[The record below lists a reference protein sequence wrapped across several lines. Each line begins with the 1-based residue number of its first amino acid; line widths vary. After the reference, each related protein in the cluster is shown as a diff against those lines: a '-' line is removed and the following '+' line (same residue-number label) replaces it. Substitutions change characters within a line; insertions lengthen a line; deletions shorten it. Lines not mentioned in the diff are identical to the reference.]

1 MKKDIILSGV
11 GGQGILS
18 IAAIIGLAAVDK
30 GLYVKQAEVH
40 GMSQRGGA
48 VQSHLR
54 ISSTEI
60 ASDLIPFG
68 QADMIL
74 SVEPMESLR
83 YLPYLSEDGWI
94 ITNTTPFVNIP
105 NYPDMDSLL
114 NQIRSYKNVIA
125 LDADWL
131 ARKISS
137 PKSSNVVLLGA
148 ATSHLDIPY
157 ENLERGIRSLFGSK
171 GENIVNMNLSAL
183 KAGMESVPVTE

>member
-11 GGQGILS
+11 GGQGILT

-54 ISSTEI
+54 ISSEEI

-68 QADMIL
+68 EADMIL

-83 YLPYLSEDGWI
+83 YLPYLAEDGWI
-94 ITNTTPFVNIP
+94 ITNTTPFLNIP
-105 NYPDMDSLL
+105 NYPDMELLL
-114 NQIRSYKNVIA
+114 NQICSYKNVIA
-125 LDADWL
+125 INSDEIAK
-131 ARKISS
+131 KIGS

-148 ATSHLDIPY
+148 AAAHLNIPY
-157 ENLERGIRSLFGSK
+157 ENIECGITTLFEAK
-171 GENIVNMNLSAL
+171 GDSAVKMNLSAL
-183 KAGMESVPVTE
+183 KAGFESVLAIK